1 MAAKEE
7 QVVAAVTAEV
17 MYVAVGSAEVVI
29 ESVLIM
35 EEQVVLVE
43 MEEQAGQ
50 VLDID
55 GMEITL
61 LQSSLVVQI
70 EAAAAVLVVQA
81 VIVEEAELAEQVVL
95 EVRVQTTMVLLNG
108 QLVVLLVLVDMMGKL
123 VIMVLPLKQ
132 AVEGIQAVNKENL
145 AAMEEQGELE
155 NLTLQ

>member
-1 MAAKEE
+1 M
-7 QVVAAVTAEV
+7 
-17 MYVAVGSAEVVI
+17 
-29 ESVLIM
+29 
-35 EEQVVLVE
+35 
-43 MEEQAGQ
+43 
-50 VLDID
+50 
-55 GMEITL
+55 
-61 LQSSLVVQI
+61 QI
-70 EAAAAVLVVQA
+70 EAAATVLVVQA
-81 VIVEEAELAEQVVL
+81 VIVEEEELAEQVVL

>member
-1 MAAKEE
+1 MEE

-17 MYVAVGSAEVVI
+17 MYVAVGSAGVVI

-70 EAAAAVLVVQA
+70 EAAAAVLGVQA

>member
-1 MAAKEE
+1 M
-7 QVVAAVTAEV
+7 
-17 MYVAVGSAEVVI
+17 
-29 ESVLIM
+29 
-35 EEQVVLVE
+35 
-43 MEEQAGQ
+43 
-50 VLDID
+50 
-55 GMEITL
+55 
-61 LQSSLVVQI
+61 QI
-70 EAAAAVLVVQA
+70 EAAATVLVVQA
-81 VIVEEAELAEQVVL
+81 VIVEEAELAELAVL